1 MDSEVRQIDQGIRA
15 FKTAQNVA
23 AKNVYAYRSNVVR
36 FTLTQCEPD
45 AGATPEAKFVKLGGA
60 NPNTLL
66 CCPVVQYDI
75 GYDKY
80 VGSDYSHLIFSLPY
94 YDGTDI
100 GFRVVDLAVVDP
112 ESTAHSTTVS
122 MFVIANQKVN
132 LYV

>member
-80 VGSDYSHLIFSLPY
+80 VGSDHLIFSLPY

-100 GFRVVDLAVVDP
+100 GFRVVDLALVDS
-112 ESTAHSTTVS
+112 EGTAHSTTVS
-122 MFVIANQKVN
+122 MFVIANQKVK

>member
-36 FTLTQCEPD
+36 FTLTQFD
-45 AGATPEAKFVKLGGA
+45 LNAGATPEAKFVKLGGA

-80 VGSDYSHLIFSLPY
+80 VGSDHLIFSLPY

-100 GFRVVDLAVVDP
+100 GFRVADLAVVDP

>member
-80 VGSDYSHLIFSLPY
+80 VGSDHLIFSLPY

>member
-36 FTLTQCEPD
+36 FTLTQYD
-45 AGATPEAKFVKLGGA
+45 LNAGATPEAKFVKLGGA

-80 VGSDYSHLIFSLPY
+80 VGSDHLIFSLPY

>member
-36 FTLTQCEPD
+36 FTLTQFD
-45 AGATPEAKFVKLGGA
+45 LNAGATPEAKFVKLGGA

-80 VGSDYSHLIFSLPY
+80 VGSDHLIFSLPY

-100 GFRVVDLAVVDP
+100 GFRVADLAVVDP
-112 ESTAHSTTVS
+112 ESTARSTTVS